1 MVDGVDILPSA
12 NRHGVTDEQ
21 INHAIANVIIVLEDP
36 DDDTLMWFIGPA
48 DESGRL
54 LEVLI
59 ADGGRVIHAMWCRDK
74 FLPP

>member
-36 DDDTLMWFIGPA
+36 DDDTLM
-48 DESGRL
+48 
-54 LEVLI
+54 
-59 ADGGRVIHAMWCRDK
+59 
-74 FLPP
+74 